1 MTTVWNL
8 KQKQKRIKN
17 EIVENLD
24 IIIGSISTKGPA
36 RTGFNLTTKVNQ
48 KSVSRHIRKALLGAV
63 RDMVGRHKKLKT
75 LLQDLSDINWELLKR
90 ESE

>member
-8 KQKQKRIKN
+8 KQKQERLKN

-24 IIIGSISTKGPA
+24 ILIGSVSTKGPA

-48 KSVSRHIRKALLGAV
+48 KSVSRHIRKALLGTV
-63 RDMVGRHKKLKT
+63 RDMVGRHKKIKS
-75 LLQDLSDINWELLKR
+75 LLQDLSAVNWELLKR